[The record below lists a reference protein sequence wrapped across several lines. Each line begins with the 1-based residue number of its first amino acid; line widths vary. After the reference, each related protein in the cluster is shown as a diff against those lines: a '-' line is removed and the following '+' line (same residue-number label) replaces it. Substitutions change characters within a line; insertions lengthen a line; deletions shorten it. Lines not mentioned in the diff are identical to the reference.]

1 MGMMKVGSFLNPSIR
16 VASRRME
23 GGRAGGSFVLLKPHT
38 HVSTRCWN
46 FCNKSMAMADLRGFQ
61 LHLTCAALGFEC
73 QSCTFVQIQFW
84 FSEAYEWVR
93 TLHRP
98 ISDPKVNGFQE
109 SKNLLKEMQGCSMV
123 LVLSHT
129 SYATENICKCIIVLS
144 WICKRKTC
152 ALRLIWWPRM
162 LTSRWVH
169 P

>member
-1 MGMMKVGSFLNPSIR
+1 MGMMVVGSFFNPSIR

-23 GGRAGGSFVLLKPHT
+23 GGRAAHLCCSSLT
-38 HVSTRCWN
+38 HMFTRAAEF

-61 LHLTCAALGFEC
+61 LHSTCAALGFEC

-93 TLHRP
+93 TLHRL

-152 ALRLIWWPRM
+152 ASRLIWWPRM